1 MVIFLVFV
9 VGLIIGC
16 ACCKSAGLR
25 EKAAEKAFRDLKRN
39 KTRK

>member
-1 MVIFLVFV
+1 MVIFLIFV
-9 VGLIIGC
+9 VGLIVGC
-16 ACCKSAGLR
+16 VCCKSSGLR

>member
-1 MVIFLVFV
+1 MVIFLIFV
-9 VGLIIGC
+9 VGLIVGC
-16 ACCKSAGLR
+16 ACCKSSGLR